1 MAENQATGNSLV
13 TYLKE
18 SKEELK
24 KVAWPS
30 RDTVVR
36 DTIVVLA
43 LSGAVAAFF
52 GVLDFLLTYGFRQIL
67 Q

>member
-1 MAENQATGNSLV
+1 MAENQASGNALV

-30 RDTVVR
+30 RETVIR
-36 DTIVVLA
+36 DTIVVLG

-52 GVLDFLLTYGFRQIL
+52 GVLDYALTYGFQQIL
-67 Q
+67 R